1 MAAVETPSTSDPLN
15 ASSAGGETNT
25 IVSSSSSRTTMPV
38 ETEEETSAR
47 RVTRGSGPAAVK
59 PVQPVSQS
67 PAPAPAPA
75 RTIILKGK
83 EIGKTM
89 VKPAAA
95 VEEGGMTVK
104 LTGQGQ
110 VDGSESQTVSLV
122 GGDSA
127 VPDDAA
133 VSAAETSQPAAAKS
147 QPGSQEQDAGEK
159 NGDTAFV
166 TPQA

>member
-1 MAAVETPSTSDPLN
+1 
-15 ASSAGGETNT
+15 
-25 IVSSSSSRTTMPV
+25 MPV

-59 PVQPVSQS
+59 PVQPASQS

-133 VSAAETSQPAAAKS
+133 VSAAETSQPAAGTVAAKS